1 MSVDNRRDA
10 LQKKNRVMLFVLV
23 FLVLMFFIMTMVRV
37 KHNY

>member
-10 LQKKNRVMLFVLV
+10 LQKKNRVMLFILV

-37 KHNY
+37 KYNY